1 MRNFELTTHKQD
13 GRSLECE
20 RSGLCDRLPAG
31 QTVLAFAPLD
41 SLLAQVRDEGLIG
54 AHDDATAS

>member
-1 MRNFELTTHKQD
+1 L
-13 GRSLECE
+13 LECE
-20 RSGLCDRLPAG
+20 RPGLCDRLPAG